1 MLDKKRNDVI
11 KVHLKLSKTLKELK
25 RVLPSGY
32 IKTNIFSA
40 RVNPIKHQPTLINL
54 KKTNNINNNY
64 NSKEITINQSKNIY
78 MFSEGNNQSKKNITK
93 LSNYFT
99 IDKQMNN
106 LHSFKNDNN
115 LSEKGYITPRVAK
128 TIKIPTII
136 KDNRIMLN
144 MLKRKNKIKSNSKLF
159 INDIKLNYE
168 FNTTRKNFKG
178 LSIDNSLLKNN
189 IDLPS
194 ITERLKSNLP
204 RYDRQKFGL
213 LLKNIRTNYIK
224 NINKNT
230 LGKGIKTNKKYKV
243 IKFNKSFN
251 VKFKKNKSNTEK
263 KEILESNSFFKK
275 FKSDDIVEIKSI
287 KKIKREMN

>member
-54 KKTNNINNNY
+54 KKTNNIYNNY

-78 MFSEGNNQSKKNITK
+78 MFSEGNKQSKKNITK

-144 MLKRKNKIKSNSKLF
+144 MLKRKNKIKSNSKLC

-224 NINKNT
+224 NIDKNT

>member
-54 KKTNNINNNY
+54 KKTNNIYNNY

-78 MFSEGNNQSKKNITK
+78 MFSEGNKQSKKNITK

-144 MLKRKNKIKSNSKLF
+144 MLKRKNKIKSNSKLC

-224 NINKNT
+224 NIDKNT

-243 IKFNKSFN
+243 IKFNKIFN
-251 VKFKKNKSNTEK
+251 VKFKKNKSYT
-263 KEILESNSFFKK
+263 
-275 FKSDDIVEIKSI
+275 
-287 KKIKREMN
+287 

>member
-54 KKTNNINNNY
+54 KKTNNIYNNY

-78 MFSEGNNQSKKNITK
+78 MFSEGNKQSKKNITK

-144 MLKRKNKIKSNSKLF
+144 MLKRKNKIKSNSKLC

-230 LGKGIKTNKKYKV
+230 LGKGIKTNKKYKE

-251 VKFKKNKSNTEK
+251 VKLKKNKSNTEK

>member
-1 MLDKKRNDVI
+1 
-11 KVHLKLSKTLKELK
+11 
-25 RVLPSGY
+25 
-32 IKTNIFSA
+32 
-40 RVNPIKHQPTLINL
+40 
-54 KKTNNINNNY
+54 
-64 NSKEITINQSKNIY
+64 
-78 MFSEGNNQSKKNITK
+78 MFSEGNKQSKKNITK

-144 MLKRKNKIKSNSKLF
+144 MLKRKNKIKSNSKLC

-224 NINKNT
+224 NIDKNT

>member
-1 MLDKKRNDVI
+1 M
-11 KVHLKLSKTLKELK
+11 
-25 RVLPSGY
+25 
-32 IKTNIFSA
+32 
-40 RVNPIKHQPTLINL
+40 
-54 KKTNNINNNY
+54 
-64 NSKEITINQSKNIY
+64 
-78 MFSEGNNQSKKNITK
+78 
-93 LSNYFT
+93 
-99 IDKQMNN
+99 
-106 LHSFKNDNN
+106 
-115 LSEKGYITPRVAK
+115 
-128 TIKIPTII
+128 
-136 KDNRIMLN
+136 
-144 MLKRKNKIKSNSKLF
+144 
-159 INDIKLNYE
+159 
-168 FNTTRKNFKG
+168 
-178 LSIDNSLLKNN
+178 LKNN

-224 NINKNT
+224 NIDKNT

>member
-78 MFSEGNNQSKKNITK
+78 MFSEGNKQSKKNITK

-144 MLKRKNKIKSNSKLF
+144 MLKRKKKIKSNSKLC

-251 VKFKKNKSNTEK
+251 VKLKKNKTNIEK

-275 FKSDDIVEIKSI
+275 FKSDDVVEIKSI

>member
-78 MFSEGNNQSKKNITK
+78 MFSEGNKQSKKNITK

-144 MLKRKNKIKSNSKLF
+144 MLKRKNKIKSNSKLC

-224 NINKNT
+224 NIDKNT

-275 FKSDDIVEIKSI
+275 IKSDDIVEIKSI

>member
-78 MFSEGNNQSKKNITK
+78 MFSEGNKQSKKNITK

-144 MLKRKNKIKSNSKLF
+144 MLKRKNKIKSNSKLC

-224 NINKNT
+224 NIDKNT